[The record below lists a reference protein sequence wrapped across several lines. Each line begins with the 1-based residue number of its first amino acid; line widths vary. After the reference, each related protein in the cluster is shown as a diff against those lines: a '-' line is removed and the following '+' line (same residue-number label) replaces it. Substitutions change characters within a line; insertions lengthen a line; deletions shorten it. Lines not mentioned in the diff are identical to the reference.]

1 MGDLDR
7 ARWEVELEVAGSVA
21 GRCALGLVNVVV
33 KGYGDIR
40 GERVDLLLIG

>member
-21 GRCALGLVNVVV
+21 V
-33 KGYGDIR
+33 KGAW
-40 GERVDLLLIG
+40 ESAAT